1 MQKVVARM
9 DTNKNKKG
17 SVTFWTPLMTYS
29 SEVSIT
35 DKDKELMRMFGE
47 TVKAHNETIAN
58 QYRESVKL
66 QTNDDE
72 SDLASDFVDVDAA

>member
-1 MQKVVARM
+1 
-9 DTNKNKKG
+9 
-17 SVTFWTPLMTYS
+17 
-29 SEVSIT
+29 
-35 DKDKELMRMFGE
+35 MRMFGE

>member
-1 MQKVVARM
+1 MPCSPSVPRSSKETLITLTRHLGQQKKQDAA
-9 DTNKNKKG
+9 
-17 SVTFWTPLMTYS
+17 P
-29 SEVSIT
+29 
-35 DKDKELMRMFGE
+35 GE

-66 QTNDDE
+66 MSSEDE